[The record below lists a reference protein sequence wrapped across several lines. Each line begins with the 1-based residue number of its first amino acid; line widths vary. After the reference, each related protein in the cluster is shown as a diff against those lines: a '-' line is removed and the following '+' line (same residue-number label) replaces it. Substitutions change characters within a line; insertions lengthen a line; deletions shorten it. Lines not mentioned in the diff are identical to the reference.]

1 MQQILIIRLYDFL
14 HCYSYIP
21 ISCAVNYHLV
31 PSRNGS
37 SFYFCLSK
45 LVAVPVI
52 NVFFCASSRIAKMAR
67 SAKHLPWSTLAPHLF
82 LEPCDWTEWRTLIR
96 GRASMTTVIFT
107 GTRKKC
113 LMTFISCCVSVLVL
127 IYIFFLPSC
136 LSSLSAN
143 GSTSNSQDSLH
154 KASKKKSIK
163 SSIGRLFGKREKGR
177 IGATGRESVSL
188 GK

>member
-1 MQQILIIRLYDFL
+1 MCFLCIKQNSKDGEECQALALIDSGTPPVPRALRLDRMTHTHPGAGLDDHCDF
-14 HCYSYIP
+14 HRYSEEMSNDLLLCFSIGP
-21 ISCAVNYHLV
+21 N
-31 PSRNGS
+31 
-37 SFYFCLSK
+37 
-45 LVAVPVI
+45 
-52 NVFFCASSRIAKMAR
+52 
-67 SAKHLPWSTLAPHLF
+67 
-82 LEPCDWTEWRTLIR
+82 
-96 GRASMTTVIFT
+96 
-107 GTRKKC
+107 
-113 LMTFISCCVSVLVL
+113 
-127 IYIFFLPSC
+127 IYIFFFLPSC